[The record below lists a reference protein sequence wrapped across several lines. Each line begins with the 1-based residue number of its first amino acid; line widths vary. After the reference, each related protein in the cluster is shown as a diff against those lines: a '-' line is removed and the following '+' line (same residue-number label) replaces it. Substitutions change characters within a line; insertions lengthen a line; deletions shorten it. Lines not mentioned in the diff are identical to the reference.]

1 MSIPKYTT
9 TWVDP
14 DEYRSYREYL
24 DILDSCKFYSKG
36 KNGEFE
42 LRLLITR
49 FKHDPNEDIFDLGFG
64 VWDESRQLVHDSI
77 ETGNSDIGQIL
88 ATVADKVLEFLNRFP
103 GKGLYAEGSNSIRT
117 RLYQREINKMIDEL
131 PAELSLHG
139 LIWKDDAGFVEFE
152 KGINFDGFLLT
163 INDL

>member
-14 DEYRSYREYL
+14 DEYHGYNEFV

-49 FKHDPNEDIFDLGFG
+49 LKHDPEGDIFNLGFG
-64 VWDESRQLVHDSI
+64 VWDASRQIVNDTI
-77 ETGNSDIGQIL
+77 ETRNDDMQQIL
-88 ATVADKVLEFLNRFP
+88 ATVADKALEFLNKFP
-103 GKGLYAEGSNSIRT
+103 NAALYAEGSTSTRT
-117 RLYQREINKMIDEL
+117 RLYQREIAKIMDEI
-131 PAELSLHG
+131 PVELRIHG
-139 LIWKDDAGFVEFE
+139 LIRTDDIGFVEFE
-152 KGINFDGFLLT
+152 KGINFDAFLLSAK
-163 INDL
+163 